1 MEDVG
6 FNLSDM
12 AKLFKGDMERDLVE
26 FRKKFSQLSSE
37 GRKIAKTGKCFYCN
51 EPVKKYCNSHSI
63 PASFLK
69 NISQEGKL
77 STSFGVIDLVLLDD
91 EVGVNKAG
99 TFLFIC
105 RDCDSKI
112 FKDYESKENYDG
124 KINQKMLAQI
134 AMKNYLKSTSKR
146 YFELG
151 LFESLG
157 SDQGIDVSNIN
168 ETKNIDVLENIRG
181 FKRAKK
187 VDLKCIQ
194 EEYHLF
200 FNETLDYVVPMAF
213 QHQVALAVDLENMVV
228 NNLYSGDKNYKIQML
243 HISVFPMEEKSV
255 VMMFID
261 KKDTRYRSFI
271 KQFRALSLDE
281 QLMYINYIIFCYSEE
296 YYLSPL
302 IGEDVLS
309 DENLQKVAGIVGMSP
324 DDMFLQ
330 PIERLIKHYSLT
342 RANEIPNL
350 LQEKHKLTSE

>member
-1 MEDVG
+1 MENIG

-12 AKLFKGDMERDLVE
+12 TKLFKDDMEKDLIE
-26 FRKKFSQLSSE
+26 FSKKFSQLSSE

-69 NISQEGKL
+69 NIALEGKV
-77 STSFGVIDLVLLDD
+77 STSHGIIDFVLLDD

-105 RDCDSKI
+105 RTCDSKI

-124 KINQKMLAQI
+124 EISQKMLAQI

-157 SDQGIDVSNIN
+157 ADKGIDVSNVN
-168 ETKNIDVLENIRG
+168 GTKNTDVLENIRG

-200 FNETLDYVVPMAF
+200 FNETLNYVVPMAF
-213 QHQVALAVDLENMVV
+213 QHQVALAVDLQNMVI
-228 NNLYSGDKNYKIQML
+228 NNLFNYDKKYKIQML

-255 VMMFID
+255 IMMFVD

-271 KQFRALSLDE
+271 KQFSALSLEE
-281 QLMYINYIIFCYSEE
+281 QLMYINYIIFCYSED

-302 IGEDVLS
+302 VGEEVLS
-309 DENLQKVAGIVGMSP
+309 DENLQKVVGIIGASFG
-324 DDMFLQ
+324 DHLLD
-330 PIERLIKHYSLT
+330 PIERLKKHYSLE
-342 RANEIPNL
+342 RAAAIPNL
-350 LQEKHKLTSE
+350 LLEEHKLKSA